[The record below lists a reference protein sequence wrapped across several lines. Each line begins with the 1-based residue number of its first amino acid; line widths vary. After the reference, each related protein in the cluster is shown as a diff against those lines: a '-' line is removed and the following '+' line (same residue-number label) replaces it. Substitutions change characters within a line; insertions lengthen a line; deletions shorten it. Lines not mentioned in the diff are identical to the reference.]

1 MGFIDFNIDKF
12 ETTINFSDIKGK
24 NIVVCIYEEASLYW
38 VHSLTYDKKFGCY
51 NGNWMVYY
59 SEKYDLYFF
68 YFINNNK
75 NPHLTKNQV
84 FIESLKEIQELNK
97 VHFIDTFSDASNKL
111 FEHFETTNDLP
122 NVKYSI
128 LNYNSE
134 IFKEDEPFNL
144 NNYNNISYVFSCT
157 DLLKGKNEISPSWL
171 EKNPHK
177 FKLDFKYPLIYF
189 YHKLGFNYFQKGEQQ
204 IEISNRLN
212 KIFLYSK
219 VPDKTLNQRF
229 KNIQLALDSNRIYE
243 KFYSEEDWFWYFANY
258 NYYHT
263 PFVIDYNMCKFN
275 LVMETRSISRK
286 LEHVDEYSNNFF
298 SEKTLKALMVSTP
311 SYILLKNETYEA
323 LKDYGF
329 YLMNED
335 FQVMGDEYFSYEAF
349 CNFMKNCSDIE
360 FDNLFKQSFE
370 KSKKNKNLVEQYI
383 YSDKTLEIDLL
394 IGNK

>member
-1 MGFIDFNIDKF
+1 MAFNGFNIDKF
-12 ETTINFSDIKGK
+12 ETSIDFSNIKGK
-24 NIVVCIYEEASLYW
+24 NIVACLYNDASLYW
-38 VHSLTYDKKFGCY
+38 VHSLTYDKKFGCH
-51 NGNWMVYY
+51 NDNWIVYY
-59 SEKYDLYFF
+59 SKKFDLYFF
-68 YFINNNK
+68 YFTEKFEN
-75 NPHLTKNQV
+75 
-84 FIESLKEIQELNK
+84 FIEELKQIQELNK
-97 VHFIDTFSDASNKL
+97 VHFIGTFGHMCNIIFNEIENTK
-111 FEHFETTNDLP
+111 DLP

-134 IFKEDEPFNL
+134 IFSEDEPFIL
-144 NNYNNISYVFSCT
+144 ENYNNVSYIFSCT
-157 DLLKGKNEISPSWL
+157 NLLESSTKKNPTWL

-219 VPDKTLNQRF
+219 VPDKTINQRF
-229 KNIQLALDSNRIYE
+229 KNIKLALDTNRIYE
-243 KFYSEEDWFWYFANY
+243 KIYTEEDWFWYFANY

-275 LVMETRSISRK
+275 LVMETKNVSRE
-286 LEHVDEYSNNFF
+286 LESVGDYTNNFF

-311 SYILLKNETYEA
+311 SYVLLKTETYQA

-329 YLMNED
+329 YFLNED
-335 FQVMGDEYFSYEAF
+335 FQVINNEYFSYQAF
-349 CNFMKNCSDIE
+349 CNFMKNCTDKEFNKLFIE
-360 FDNLFKQSFE
+360 TFE

>member
-1 MGFIDFNIDKF
+1 MAFDGFNIDKF
-12 ETTINFSDIKGK
+12 ETSIDFSNIKGK
-24 NIVVCIYEEASLYW
+24 NIVACLYNDASLYW
-38 VHSLTYDKKFGCY
+38 VHSLTYDKKFGCH
-51 NGNWMVYY
+51 NDNWIVYY
-59 SEKYDLYFF
+59 SKKFDLYFF
-68 YFINNNK
+68 YFTEKFEN
-75 NPHLTKNQV
+75 
-84 FIESLKEIQELNK
+84 FIEELKQIQELNK
-97 VHFIDTFSDASNKL
+97 VHFIGTFGHICNSIFDEIENTK
-111 FEHFETTNDLP
+111 DLP

-134 IFKEDEPFNL
+134 IFSEDEPFIL
-144 NNYNNISYVFSCT
+144 ENYNNVSYIFSCT
-157 DLLKGKNEISPSWL
+157 NLLESSTKKNPTWL

-219 VPDKTLNQRF
+219 VPDKTINQRF
-229 KNIQLALDSNRIYE
+229 KNIKLALDTNRIYE
-243 KFYSEEDWFWYFANY
+243 KIYTEEDWFWYFANY

-275 LVMETRSISRK
+275 LVMETKNVSRE
-286 LEHVDEYSNNFF
+286 LESVGDYTNNFF

-311 SYILLKNETYEA
+311 SYVLLKTKTYQA

-329 YLMNED
+329 YFLNED
-335 FQVMGDEYFSYEAF
+335 FQVINDEYFSYQAF
-349 CNFMKNCSDIE
+349 CNFMKNCTDKEFNKLFIE
-360 FDNLFKQSFE
+360 TFE